1 MEEIIIRDEIIITF
15 YKENTNLNFITMN
28 HILIDILKKLSVNI
42 SETVNNTMNERIYNT
57 LNHLSQE
64 FAIFKNEVNQNNTNQ
79 FSALIDK
86 LNQTKR
92 DYLEDIK
99 ILLSNHSLTNIDK
112 INTIVDRHNDT
123 LITKTNIMINEVIPK
138 SQESHYNQIS
148 TNIHDLSN
156 FVNEQTNKII
166 QFSKSENKDDK
177 TALEEFSKNIDIQ
190 FNRIIL
196 NLQQQIF
203 TYIQSSEERTMN
215 NIQRINDKIQKQ
227 ETMQETL
234 NTEMRGFLGRYTNN
248 SSVKGRVSE
257 TELCSVLQNIFS
269 SDEIVNCSSNIANCD
284 YCVNRLNHLKPSIL
298 FENKDYSR
306 SVSTEEVEKFQRDVK
321 KQQTHGILLSQNTGI
336 TYKDNFQIEIING
349 LIHVYIHNVNYSSEK
364 IKIAVD
370 IIDNLSPK
378 IHMLSEQFN
387 ETNMNIIIEKED
399 IDELCTEY
407 LDFNE
412 QKNNII
418 ENVKTSNKQIIDRI
432 EALQMNGIKK
442 LLNKHNL
449 LNDNDLKCNLCNL
462 FTGKNKASLAQ
473 HVRKCRVNK
482 NITINMI

>member
-1 MEEIIIRDEIIITF
+1 
-15 YKENTNLNFITMN
+15 
-28 HILIDILKKLSVNI
+28 
-42 SETVNNTMNERIYNT
+42 
-57 LNHLSQE
+57 
-64 FAIFKNEVNQNNTNQ
+64 
-79 FSALIDK
+79 
-86 LNQTKR
+86 
-92 DYLEDIK
+92 
-99 ILLSNHSLTNIDK
+99 
-112 INTIVDRHNDT
+112 
-123 LITKTNIMINEVIPK
+123 
-138 SQESHYNQIS
+138 
-148 TNIHDLSN
+148 
-156 FVNEQTNKII
+156 
-166 QFSKSENKDDK
+166 
-177 TALEEFSKNIDIQ
+177 
-190 FNRIIL
+190 
-196 NLQQQIF
+196 
-203 TYIQSSEERTMN
+203 MN

-227 ETMQETL
+227 ETQQETL

-257 TELCSVLQNIFS
+257 TELCSVLQNIFP
-269 SDEIVNCSSNIANCD
+269 SDEIVNCSSNTANCD
-284 YCVNRLNHLKPSIL
+284 YCVNRLNQIKPSIL

-306 SVSTEEVEKFQRDVK
+306 SVSTEEVDKFQRDVK
-321 KQQTHGILLSQNTGI
+321 KQQIHGILLSQNTGI

-387 ETNMNIIIEKED
+387 ETTMNIIIEKED

-418 ENVKTSNKQIIDRI
+418 ENIKTSNKQIIDRI
-432 EALQMNGIKK
+432 ESLQLNIIKK

-449 LNDNDLKCNLCNL
+449 LNDNDLKCNLCNS

-482 NITINMI
+482 NITINITSI